1 MSSRLIPK
9 KLTTGIVR
17 PRDTEDLEATDAS
30 ARALTSALCGALP
43 SMQTLKVDERPW
55 LSLSVPVLAVDDEP
69 AISGTE
75 HVQTIFGCAWSA
87 MWTTSRNLRNRT
99 RTNNIRMRMVC

>member
-1 MSSRLIPK
+1 MLLHCVKLCTRCVARLATKKTQKSEELLHPCDVVATDPK

-43 SMQTLKVDERPW
+43 SMPTLKVDERPW
-55 LSLSVPVLAVDDEP
+55 LSLSVPVLDVDDEP
-69 AISGTE
+69 
-75 HVQTIFGCAWSA
+75 
-87 MWTTSRNLRNRT
+87 
-99 RTNNIRMRMVC
+99 